1 MLPPGTRLGPYE
13 ILSPLGEGGMG
24 VVYVARDS
32 RLDRKVALK
41 VLPDRVAKDALALAR
56 FEREAKAL
64 AALNHPAILSI
75 HDFGTAGELAFAVME
90 LLEGETLR
98 EALKHGPLLP
108 RRVAELGAEVA
119 RGLAAAHDKGLI
131 HRDLKPENLFLTS
144 SGTWKILDFGLAKSL
159 LPLASPEASDTH
171 LAGGSDDPTL
181 ALGHGPASEL
191 TQAGVL
197 LGTMGYFAPE
207 QIRGL
212 ALDSRADLFTLGIVL
227 YECLLGEK
235 PFKGGTNFEL
245 LSAILK
251 DEVPE
256 LPPDLQERIPK
267 ALEKVI
273 RHCLEKE
280 PSRRYQSARDL
291 AFALE
296 SVEPKASTR
305 PIVLGRPRPGPNW
318 RNLGLGLLLVGLGVG
333 VGVFLPSSG
342 RTLRGEPSFHPITQE
357 RGTLQGARFIPGTS
371 DVVYSASWGAD
382 PARLY
387 TRPVGKGLGRA
398 VPEADGLILSVSP
411 AGEALGLMEPM
422 LSHGCQVGRL
432 FSVSLAGGAPR
443 EWVEDVWAAEAG
455 KVAGDFAAVLGK
467 WGGNLRLEWP
477 LGRTLLEG
485 PDLLRSPRI
494 QGDRLAV
501 FRDAKGLLEDGHL
514 LLLDR
519 SGNPRVL
526 APLEGFTGMAWGP
539 GGQDLWVSTFRDG
552 ESTFLSVDLSGR
564 TRTLL
569 KHAGRLELVDVEAS
583 GRVLAIHHTF
593 QRQAFGGAA
602 GGKVEQDL
610 GWMDAQTMLGLTL
623 DQVLLGR
630 VGDWSR
636 SEGHLYLRP
645 LTGGPAKDMGGLRYH
660 ATLSQDGRWIATF
673 TDDPL
678 RTLVLVP
685 TGPGAPRTI
694 PIPEFSGYD
703 TRAELLPDGK
713 SALLWGVRDGKPFA
727 WYRLDLD
734 TGACRS
740 ITPDGAN
747 FFVYQTILSPDAQW
761 MEFNTP
767 RGHFMSR
774 TDGQD
779 LQPVKGIDRRDA
791 VSGWTADSRGL
802 ILFDRNRLP
811 APVTRLDP
819 ATGSRTP
826 LLALRPADPVGISG
840 IQGLQVARDGRTYAY
855 NVVRK
860 LSTLYRIT
868 GLK

>member
-1 MLPPGTRLGPYE
+1 MLPSGTRLGPYE

-24 VVYVARDS
+24 VVYAARDS
-32 RLDRKVALK
+32 RLERKVALK

-75 HDFGTAGELAFAVME
+75 HDFGTAGDLAYAVME

-98 EALKHGPLLP
+98 GVLKHGPLLP

-131 HRDLKPENLFLTS
+131 HRDLKPENLFLTAA
-144 SGTWKILDFGLAKSL
+144 GTWKILDFGLAKSL
-159 LPLASPEASDTH
+159 LPDTSAEPSDLTPT
-171 LAGGSDDPTL
+171 GGSDGPTL
-181 ALGHGPASEL
+181 ALPHGPASDL
-191 TQAGVL
+191 TQEGVL
-197 LGTMGYFAPE
+197 VGTMGYFAPE

-212 ALDSRADLFTLGIVL
+212 GVDSRADLFTLGIVL

-235 PFKGGTNFEL
+235 PFRGGTNFEI

-256 LPPDLQERIPK
+256 WPQGLQDRIPR
-267 ALEKVI
+267 ALERVV

-280 PSRRYQSARDL
+280 PGRRYQSARDL

-296 SVEPKASTR
+296 SIEAKATTH
-305 PIVLGRPRPGPNW
+305 PIRLERTVPRVGM
-318 RNLGLGLLLVGLGVG
+318 RNLGLGLLLFGVG
-333 VGVFLPSSG
+333 AGIGALWPTS
-342 RTLRGEPSFHPITQE
+342 RTAPLQVTSFRPITQE
-357 RGTLQGARFIPGTS
+357 RGTLHGARFIPGTP
-371 DVVYSASWGAD
+371 DIAYSATWGTERAT
-382 PARLY
+382 LY
-387 TRPVGKGLGRA
+387 LRPTGPGLGRI
-398 VPEADGLILSVSP
+398 VDGADGLVLSVSSS
-411 AGEALGLMEPM
+411 GEALGLADPM
-422 LSHGCQVGRL
+422 LSHGCLVGRL
-432 FSVSLAGGAPR
+432 FSLSLAGGAPR
-443 EWVEDVWAAEAG
+443 EWVEDAWAAEAG
-455 KVAGDFAAVLGK
+455 KVPGDFAVVLGK

-485 PDLLRSPRI
+485 PDLLRCPRI
-494 QGDRLAV
+494 HQERLAL
-501 FRDAKGLLEDGHL
+501 FRDSKGLMEDGHL

-519 SGNPRVL
+519 TGNPKVL
-526 APLEGFTGMAWGP
+526 APIEGFTGLAWGP
-539 GGQDLWVSTFRDG
+539 GGKELWVSTFRDG
-552 ESTFLSVDLSGR
+552 ESTFQAVDLTGR

-569 KHAGRLELVDVEAS
+569 KHAGRLELLDVEAS
-583 GRVLAIHHTF
+583 GRVLAVHHSF
-593 QRQAFGGAA
+593 QRQAFGGVA
-602 GGKVEQDL
+602 GFKAEQDL
-610 GWMDAQTMLGLTL
+610 GWMDAQTMLGLTR

-645 LTGGPAKDMGGLRYH
+645 LSGGAAKDMGGLRYH
-660 ATLSQDGRWIATF
+660 GTLSQDGRWIATF
-673 TDDPL
+673 SDDPV

-685 TGPGAPRTI
+685 TGPGTPRRI
-694 PIPEFSGYD
+694 PIPDFSGYD

-727 WYRLDLD
+727 WYRLDLESG
-734 TGACRS
+734 TCRS

-747 FFVYQTILSPDAQW
+747 FFVYQTILSPDSQW

-767 RGHFMSR
+767 KGHFMAR
-774 TDGQD
+774 TDGTD
-779 LQPVKGIDRRDA
+779 LRPVQGIDRRDA
-791 VSGWTADSRGL
+791 VSGWTSDSRGL

-826 LLALRPADPVGISG
+826 LMALRPSDPVGISG
-840 IQGLQVARDGRTYAY
+840 IQGLQVATDGRSYAY

-860 LSTLYRIT
+860 QSILYLVE
-868 GLK
+868 GLR